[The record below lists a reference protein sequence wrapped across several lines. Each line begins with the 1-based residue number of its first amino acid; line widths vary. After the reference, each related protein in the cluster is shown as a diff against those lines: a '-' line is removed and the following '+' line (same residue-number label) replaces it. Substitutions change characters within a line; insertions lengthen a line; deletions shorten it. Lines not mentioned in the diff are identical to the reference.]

1 MSVFGDFQKAWA
13 QRFPGCELPQAW
25 EEDVRANLTKHRQ
38 KVAALN
44 EELEKEEFYVAY
56 LEQILADVE
65 RVKQNPRFNNSD
77 SETNSQLIVESSVK
91 DPNFKSDDTKVSDT
105 NSADL
110 NSDSDMQQSKTEKI
124 CKTHSTEVSDQNS
137 YITVISVGGSSTLNG
152 KEKSQNKSE
161 ENKLCNTGSWK
172 RAENKENS
180 NTESG
185 SNSPLQKKKPPAPPK
200 KPRKSIPVQA
210 VPPVQ
215 KADIVTAVDT
225 KLNSEPVNS
234 RSLGNSCEDVNSSLV
249 NTSDSDII
257 SNGPSPTSTIA
268 SSIIYEP
275 KEINESF
282 NALVDENKNED
293 DSYLDENI
301 YDTVAPDEGD
311 ISNLSIITNEEN
323 KNEPEGDYVVFSEAF
338 DSPRECPPPISSRSR
353 TTDSLL
359 SSQRSVEE
367 SPEYA
372 TYMNIDYFLQ
382 NQKRATGKIE
392 RSYSVGADSDD
403 EPFMVCSSDHEIEPD
418 HVADYAEKK
427 NSSTSAPT
435 DDVFDMDSGVYSS
448 SVESTSFLTGTS
460 TPPSTK
466 KNERKTAPS
475 KSESERAAMFK
486 CILGSIAES
495 ETVYLEC
502 LNMLIQYMKALKSTI
517 GTSQPLLS
525 LEDYNVIFYRI
536 PELHSLHTAFLK
548 GLKKQIE
555 NWDGTHTI
563 GEDFKILASKLG
575 VYGSFLQNYSK
586 AIETV
591 RKCSVDN
598 LKFSEITKSIKLKA
612 LQGQATTLED
622 LLHKP
627 VARVQKNALVLHDL
641 LQYTPENHP
650 DYKTLRTALKMTQC
664 FLNDINVSATESMF
678 PVTDRAQR
686 HLVKNSFIVELSE
699 GHRKLRHLFLFSDV
713 IVCARY
719 KPSTRQKFT
728 FEVKWFI
735 PLSDVVI
742 LETSGDA
749 EPVKENSPF
758 DILSL
763 KSRASN
769 IRDQILKEERGKEKR
784 VAGRN
789 IDKHKK
795 KLAELEA
802 QLVLAS
808 PNLLFRISQKC
819 GKNYT
824 FFLSSEFERAQ
835 WIEAISILQSTA
847 TPSTTPINPYE
858 LQAWV
863 TSCRKHLGTN
873 LGSFLLRSGKDEDL
887 LVGDLHIVVQ
897 SLHGLTRPSDVYLCF
912 EVDSYGHF
920 FNKIKTKTCFNS
932 MEPVFNQDFV
942 IDLEGSQT
950 LRILCYENSPQ
961 GPILRGKGALELSQS
976 WLTDRIQEKSVSL
989 QELMLTVGLK
999 YIPPELSLR
1008 RIPSSKSGGV
1018 FGVKIQQVCK
1028 KEKSPV
1034 PFIIMSCIREVEKR
1048 GIHEIGIYRVSGSA
1062 SDVQRL
1068 KKSFET
1074 NVYEAEQLLKEVD
1087 IHSVTGMFK
1096 MYLRELPEALFTDLL
1111 YQKFFQAFSLSNH
1124 EEKNKQLLQL
1134 FEELPE
1140 PNKGIIIYLLDH
1152 LVRIHQSEATNKM
1165 SLHNLATVFGP
1176 TLLRPGSRSSSSSP
1190 SDLLTAGT
1198 VDVMAQA
1205 GIFYFFLKRHAAELS
1220 LKLDPED

>member
-13 QRFPGCELPQAW
+13 ERFPGCELPQAW

-38 KVAALN
+38 RVAALN
-44 EELEKEEFYVAY
+44 EELEKEEFYVEY
-56 LEQILADVE
+56 LEHLLADVK
-65 RVKQNPRFNNSD
+65 RVKKNPRFNSLDSD
-77 SETNSQLIVESSVK
+77 TSPSLTVDSDAKKINSETSDAKSPEDTDKKSSDAHPTETETVCR
-91 DPNFKSDDTKVSDT
+91 NCSSE
-105 NSADL
+105 L
-110 NSDSDMQQSKTEKI
+110 NE
-124 CKTHSTEVSDQNS
+124 QNS
-137 YITVISVGGSSTLNG
+137 YVTVISVGGNDPES
-152 KEKSQNKSE
+152 EKNDQE
-161 ENKLCNTGSWK
+161 EFTSGSWK
-172 RAENKENS
+172 SAQNEDNNS
-180 NTESG
+180 ETEKV
-185 SNSPLQKKKPPAPPK
+185 SPVQKKKPPAPPK

-210 VPPVQ
+210 VPPVMQ
-215 KADIVTAVDT
+215 SPVLSTFNPKPSSNKPTNN
-225 KLNSEPVNS
+225 LNY
-234 RSLGNSCEDVNSSLV
+234 CEEANNSLV
-249 NTSDSDII
+249 NTTDSGIL
-257 SNGPSPTSTIA
+257 SNGPSPTSTIT
-268 SSIIYEP
+268 SSIIYES
-275 KEINESF
+275 KNSCDTF
-282 NALVDENKNED
+282 VDENRNETD
-293 DSYLDENI
+293 DYTDENI
-301 YDTVAPDEGD
+301 YDTVAPDEFLNSHVSGD
-311 ISNLSIITNEEN
+311 EDNN
-323 KNEPEGDYVVFSEAF
+323 KNDGDYVVFSESF
-338 DSPRECPPPISSRSR
+338 DSFQEQPPPVTSRSR
-353 TTDSLL
+353 IAEVLL
-359 SSQRSVEE
+359 NSQRSVEE
-367 SPEYA
+367 NPEYA
-372 TYMNIDYFLQ
+372 TYMNIDYFLK
-382 NQKRATGKIE
+382 NPKRVTGKDN
-392 RSYSVGADSDD
+392 RGFSVGGDSDED
-403 EPFMVCSSDHEIEPD
+403 AFLACTSDHEMEPD
-418 HVADYAEKK
+418 QVADYSEKK
-427 NSSTSAPT
+427 GSGTSAPT
-435 DDVFDMDSGVYSS
+435 DDVFDMDSGGS
-448 SVESTSFLTGTS
+448 S
-460 TPPSTK
+460 TPPSSKKKETK
-466 KNERKTAPS
+466 KETSKNET
-475 KSESERAAMFK
+475 ERNTMFK
-486 CILGSIAES
+486 CILGSISES
-495 ETVYLEC
+495 ENVYLEC
-502 LNMLIQYMKALKSTI
+502 LNMLMQYMKALKSTI

-525 LEDYNVIFYRI
+525 LEDYNTIFYRI
-536 PELHSLHTAFLK
+536 PELHGLHTTFLK
-548 GLKKQIE
+548 GLRKQID
-555 NWDGTHTI
+555 NWDSTHPI

-591 RKCSVDN
+591 RKCSIDN
-598 LKFSEITKSIKLKA
+598 SKFSEITKSIKLKA

-641 LQYTPENHP
+641 LQYTPEHHP
-650 DYKTLRTALKMTQC
+650 DFKTLKTALKMTQC

-728 FEVKWFI
+728 FEVKWHI

-742 LETSGDA
+742 LDSSGET
-749 EPVKENSPF
+749 EQVKENSPY

-769 IRDQILKEERGKEKR
+769 VRDLILKEEKGKERR

-808 PNLLFRISQKC
+808 PNLLFRLGQKG

-824 FFLSSEFERAQ
+824 FFLSSEFEKAQ
-835 WIEAISILQSTA
+835 WNEAIGILQSAATA
-847 TPSTTPINPYE
+847 PTSPINPYE

-887 LVGDLHIVVQ
+887 LVGDLHIVVH

-920 FNKIKTKTCFNS
+920 FNKAKTKTCFNT
-932 MEPVFNQDFV
+932 MEPVFNQDF
-942 IDLEGSQT
+942 ILDLEGSQT
-950 LRILCYENSPQ
+950 LRILCYETSPL
-961 GPILRGKGALELSQS
+961 GPILRGKGALELSQT
-976 WLTDRIQEKSVSL
+976 WLTDKVQDKSVSL

-999 YIPPELSLR
+999 YEPPELSLR

-1018 FGVKIQQVCK
+1018 FGVKIHQVCK
-1028 KEKSPV
+1028 KEKSPI
-1034 PFIIMSCIREVEKR
+1034 PFIVISCIREVEKR

-1062 SDVQRL
+1062 TDVQRL

-1111 YQKFFQAFSLSNH
+1111 YQRFFRAFSTSNQ
-1124 EEKNKQLLQL
+1124 EEKTRNLLQL
-1134 FEELPE
+1134 FDELPE
-1140 PNKGIIIYLLDH
+1140 VNRGIIIYLLEH
-1152 LVRIHQSEATNKM
+1152 LVRIHHSEATNKM

-1205 GIFYFFLKRHAAELS
+1205 GIFYFFLKRQAAGLP
-1220 LKLDPED
+1220 LKAETAE

>member
-25 EEDVRANLTKHRQ
+25 EDDVRANLTKHRQ

-44 EELEKEEFYVAY
+44 EELEKEEFYVEY
-56 LEQILADVE
+56 LEHLLADVE
-65 RVKQNPRFNNSD
+65 RVKQNPRLNKNDPEMNS
-77 SETNSQLIVESSVK
+77 TLIV
-91 DPNFKSDDTKVSDT
+91 DT
-105 NSADL
+105 NAKDI
-110 NSDSDMQQSKTEKI
+110 NSVVEDIKIPDKNNKDENSVPDVLHSKVEKI
-124 CKTHSTEVSDQNS
+124 CESRSAEVNDQNS
-137 YITVISVGGSSTLNG
+137 YVTVISVGGSNSVNEI
-152 KEKSQNKSE
+152 EKSSSNVE
-161 ENKLCNTGSWK
+161 EKKLCNTGSW
-172 RAENKENS
+172 RISENKENC

-185 SNSPLQKKKPPAPPK
+185 TNSPVQKKKPPAPPK
-200 KPRKSIPVQA
+200 KPRKSIPMQA
-210 VPPVQ
+210 APQVI
-215 KADIVTAVDT
+215 KTDIVTTFDS
-225 KLNSEPVNS
+225 KLNSELINKC
-234 RSLGNSCEDVNSSLV
+234 LNNSCEDVNNSLV
-249 NTSDSDII
+249 NTSDSDVI

-275 KEINESF
+275 KEIDKVNSF
-282 NALVDENKNED
+282 VDENKNEED
-293 DSYLDENI
+293 NYLDENI
-301 YDTVAPDEGD
+301 YDTVAPDESE
-311 ISNLSIITNEEN
+311 ISNSSALPDVEVKS
-323 KNEPEGDYVVFSEAF
+323 EPEGDYVVFSDTF
-338 DSPRECPPPISSRSR
+338 ITPRECPPPISTRSR

-359 SSQRSVEE
+359 STQRSVEE

-382 NQKRATGKIE
+382 NQRNTTGKIE
-392 RSYSVGADSDD
+392 RAYSIGGESDE
-403 EPFMVCSSDHEIEPD
+403 EPYLGCSSDHEIEPD
-418 HVADYAEKK
+418 HVGDYSEKK
-427 NSSTSAPT
+427 NSSTSAPN

-448 SVESTSFLTGTS
+448 SVESTSFLAGAS
-460 TPPSTK
+460 TPPSSK
-466 KNERKTAPS
+466 KNEKKIGPS
-475 KSESERAAMFK
+475 KSEFERTTMYK
-486 CILGSIAES
+486 CILGSITES

-502 LNMLIQYMKALKSTI
+502 LNMLLQYMKALKSTI

-525 LEDYNVIFYRI
+525 LEDYSVIFYRI
-536 PELHSLHTAFLK
+536 PELHSLHTTFLK

-563 GEDFKILASKLG
+563 GEEFKILASKLG

-598 LKFSEITKSIKLKA
+598 SKFSEITKSIKLKA

-641 LQYTPENHP
+641 LQYTPEDHP
-650 DYKTLRTALKMTQC
+650 DYKTLKTALKMTQC

-735 PLSDVVI
+735 PLSDVVVLDTNGEI
-742 LETSGDA
+742 ES
-749 EPVKENSPF
+749 VKENSPF

-769 IRDQILKEERGKEKR
+769 IRDQILKEEKGKEKR

-808 PNLLFRISQKC
+808 PNLLFRLAQKC

-897 SLHGLTRPSDVYLCF
+897 RLHGLTRPSDVYLCF

-920 FNKIKTKTCFNS
+920 FNKVKTKTCFNS

-961 GPILRGKGALELSQS
+961 GPILRGKGALELSQT
-976 WLTDRIQEKSVSL
+976 WLTDKIQEKSVSL

-999 YIPPELSLR
+999 YVPPELSLR

-1034 PFIIMSCIREVEKR
+1034 PFIVISCIREVEKR

-1096 MYLRELPEALFTDLL
+1096 MYLRELPEALFTDSL
-1111 YQKFFQAFSLSNH
+1111 YQRFFQAFSLSNQ
-1124 EEKNKQLLQL
+1124 EEKSKQLLQL
-1134 FEELPE
+1134 FDELPE
-1140 PNKGIIIYLLDH
+1140 INKGIIIYLLDH
-1152 LVRIHQSEATNKM
+1152 LVRIHQSETTNKM

-1205 GIFYFFLKRHAAELS
+1205 GIFYFFLKRHAAELP
-1220 LKLDPED
+1220 LKTDAED